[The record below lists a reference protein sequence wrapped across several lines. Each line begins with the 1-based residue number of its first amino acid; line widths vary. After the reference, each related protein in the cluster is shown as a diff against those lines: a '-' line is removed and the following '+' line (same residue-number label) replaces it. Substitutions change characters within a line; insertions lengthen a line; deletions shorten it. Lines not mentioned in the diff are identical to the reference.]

1 MTEPLVAAS
10 ATTTAESI
18 TQDTTTT
25 ATAPV
30 WTDGLPQETLGFV
43 EKKGWKGNADVITS
57 YQNLE
62 KLHGVPAERIIK
74 LPEKLEGAE
83 MDVIYNRLG
92 RPEKPDGY
100 KIPVPEGEDAA
111 FSKTAA
117 TWFHKHGL
125 SAKQAEG
132 LATDWNDYAKTIR
145 EGETQKSQTAAN
157 EAVAALKT
165 KWGAA
170 YEQKTKIVDQT
181 ATSLGLTKDD
191 LLGLRT
197 ALGPGRAMEFI
208 YNLGTKMGEA
218 DFITGETAPDFGS
231 GILTPEQAKRKIGLL
246 REDTDFVKR
255 YTSGNVQAKLEMEQL
270 SKWAYPDP
278 V

>member
-1 MTEPLVAAS
+1 MPEPPVAPTAP
-10 ATTTAESI
+10 TTAESI

-83 MDVIYNRLG
+83 MGVIYNRLG
-92 RPEKPDGY
+92 RPEKTESH
-100 KIPVPEGEDAA
+100 KIPVPEGA
-111 FSKTAA
+111 
-117 TWFHKHGL
+117 G
-125 SAKQAEG
+125 
-132 LATDWNDYAKTIR
+132 
-145 EGETQKSQTAAN
+145 
-157 EAVAALKT
+157 
-165 KWGAA
+165 
-170 YEQKTKIVDQT
+170 
-181 ATSLGLTKDD
+181 
-191 LLGLRT
+191 
-197 ALGPGRAMEFI
+197 
-208 YNLGTKMGEA
+208 A
-218 DFITGETAPDFGS
+218 DFIAGETAPDFGS

-246 REDTDFVKR
+246 GEDTDFVKR

>member
-1 MTEPLVAAS
+1 MPEATVAAS
-10 ATTTAESI
+10 ATTT
-18 TQDTTTT
+18 QDTTTT
-25 ATAPV
+25 TTATPPA

-74 LPEKLEGAE
+74 LPEKLEGTE
-83 MDVIYNRLG
+83 MDAIYNRLG

-100 KIPVPEGEDAA
+100 KIPVPEGQDAA

-125 SAKQAEG
+125 SSKQAEG
-132 LATDWNDYAKTIR
+132 LATDWNAFVKTTQDA
-145 EGETQKSQTAAN
+145 ETQKSTVAAD
-157 EAVAALKT
+157 EAVGALKT

-170 YEQKTKIVDQT
+170 YEQNTKIVDQA

-197 ALGPGRAMEFI
+197 AMGPGRAMEFI
-208 YNLGTKMGEA
+208 YNLGAKMGEA
-218 DFITGETAPDFGS
+218 DFITGETDHDFGS
-231 GILTPEQAKRKIGLL
+231 GILTPEQAKRKISLL
-246 REDTDFVKR
+246 RQDKDFVKR

-270 SKWAYPDP
+270 NKWAWPDSA
-278 V
+278 